1 MQIGKVGQ
9 SITLKFL
16 VYSYPDI
23 KEILL
28 GSTHSSKRKLTTFN
42 VLNTPL
48 LYTESEIKVGIQGY
62 EISIESQK
70 LNLDDFQAYSITA
83 KNRRGSSDYHFE
95 IIKKGR
101 LTLIFSK
108 RKMIIRFYLI

>member
-9 SITLKFL
+9 SITLRFL

-42 VLNTPL
+42 VLNTTL
-48 LYTESEIKVGIQGY
+48 LYTEFEIKVGIQGY

-70 LNLDDFQAYSITA
+70 LNLDDFQTYSITA

-108 RKMIIRFYLI
+108 RKIIIRFYLI